1 MPWSRLRVNRSS
13 DGSLRR
19 HSTIDPIQLRGQSVN
34 DFAHEANA
42 MVMNVIPTPEPPPT
56 AQGLAEP
63 TNVSVD
69 GASIVRPS
77 SPALRERNPRQ
88 QRFSMLKFRHAS
100 DSQLSKTAREQAN
113 RPTHPMPGSEYLS
126 DAALTIVLHDRNP
139 DTNELSVAPAII
151 TTAPTAPTID
161 PFEKPSKKKSTFTF
175 PRRRKTQEKL
185 QILSTEPRASL
196 SDRGSQPRLSDSNA
210 ATESARASR
219 VTFDQ
224 LKRSRDTHDP
234 PAYGDDINSTL
245 ALPIFPPR
253 LSESSRSE
261 GSVGEHGL
269 YATTTTTHTVS
280 TTTTFFRLPRRN
292 KQKKGPL
299 FPLPVKI
306 PPSEPLDSSTLTPR
320 VSTSGRPSGSP
331 SRHSPTRTCPVTAAR
346 SPYPVGSGSNG
357 LPSPLPSPSHKV
369 HLPSSLAF
377 ATRRD
382 STTSVRSGR
391 SSPVLNPPA
400 RLGQRGRS
408 STKNSK
414 FGDEDQPTPPLPQSA
429 RTSSSTTGRASLG
442 GLFNLSRL
450 RSEPNYT
457 RQSSSQTGA
466 PGTPISNS
474 GSKHHSFSLTREPAV
489 VPERQEGDT
498 PAKYLARLEEAVSRG
513 VVAIILSK
521 SDDEFSR
528 NVLRSYMRSFIFFGD
543 PLDMSIRKLLMEVEL
558 PKETQQIDRVLQAF
572 ANRYHECNPGIYA
585 SPGQCNPYPS

>member
-1 MPWSRLRVNRSS
+1 
-13 DGSLRR
+13 
-19 HSTIDPIQLRGQSVN
+19 
-34 DFAHEANA
+34 
-42 MVMNVIPTPEPPPT
+42 MV
-56 AQGLAEP
+56 
-63 TNVSVD
+63 
-69 GASIVRPS
+69 
-77 SPALRERNPRQ
+77 
-88 QRFSMLKFRHAS
+88 
-100 DSQLSKTAREQAN
+100 
-113 RPTHPMPGSEYLS
+113 LS
-126 DAALTIVLHDRNP
+126 DPNYH
-139 DTNELSVAPAII
+139 TNKLCLAPAII
-151 TTAPTAPTID
+151 TTAPTAPVLD
-161 PFEKPSKKKSTFTF
+161 PFERPTKKKPTFTF
-175 PRRRKTQEKL
+175 PRRRKPPETL
-185 QILSTEPRASL
+185 GTLSTIPRISH
-196 SDRGSQPRLSDSNA
+196 SDRVSNPVLSGFNA
-210 ATESARASR
+210 GNESARASR

-224 LKRSRDTHDP
+224 PERTRDTHDP
-234 PAYGDDINSTL
+234 PAYGDDTNSTL
-245 ALPIFPPR
+245 ALPVFPPR

-261 GSVGEHGL
+261 GSVGDHRL

-306 PPSEPLDSSTLTPR
+306 PPPEPMDSSALTPR
-320 VSTSGRPSGSP
+320 ASTSGCPSDSP
-331 SRHSPTRTCPVTAAR
+331 SRHSPSRTSPTTAAR
-346 SPYPVGSGSNG
+346 DSFPAGSASNG
-357 LPSPLPSPSHKV
+357 LPSPLPSPSHKA

-377 ATRRD
+377 ATRRN
-382 STTSVRSGR
+382 STLSVQSGR
-391 SSPVLNPPA
+391 SSPVLNAPS

-414 FGDEDQPTPPLPQSA
+414 LGDEDQSTPPLPQSA

-450 RSEPNYT
+450 RSEPNYP
-457 RQSSSQTGA
+457 RQSLGQSGV
-466 PGTPISNS
+466 PGTPISNN
-474 GSKHHSFSLTREPAV
+474 GSKQHSFSLIREPAV

-543 PLDMSIRKLLMEVEL
+543 PLDMSVRKLLMEVEL

-585 SPGQCNPYPS
+585 SPGEFCPLPL